1 MTDVLLVEDEEVVA
15 LFVRVSLE
23 DVGLRVEAH
32 TKAAGALP
40 ALERNRYRLA
50 IFDIGLPDI
59 RGDTLALR
67 ARELHA
73 GLPIILAS
81 GMSGIALAPVIQ
93 ADPLMHFLEKPF
105 DVKELLDALRIVGVH
120 TES

>member
-23 DVGLRVEAH
+23 DIGMRVEAYPQ
-32 TKAAGALP
+32 AAGALA
-40 ALERNRYRLA
+40 ALERKRYGLA
-50 IFDIGLPDI
+50 IFDIGLPDM
-59 RGDTLALR
+59 RGDALAQR

-105 DVKELLDALRIVGVH
+105 DVRELLDALRIVGIR

>member
-1 MTDVLLVEDEEVVA
+1 MTNVLLVEDEEVVSM
-15 LFVRVSLE
+15 FVRISLE

-32 TKAAGALP
+32 ARAAGALA
-40 ALERNRYRLA
+40 ALERNRYVLA
-50 IFDIGLPDI
+50 IFDIGLPDM
-59 RGDTLALR
+59 RGDALAQH

-81 GMSGIALAPVIQ
+81 GMSGVALAPVIQ

-105 DVKELLDALRIVGVH
+105 DVHELLEAVRAVGIRL
-120 TES
+120 ES